1 MARTANMSV
10 SVTWGGQA
18 AAKGLQSF
26 TQSLNTMAG
35 VADHARKSLAGMM
48 PSNLF
53 SAAGI
58 KGLADAK
65 AGIEMIRGVF
75 QTFVGVPLQLAN
87 NIIKLGAE
95 MEGAGIRMGA
105 LMDDMDA
112 GKKTISALSKAAM
125 ATGVPFA
132 DMAKGMKSLMAGGL
146 SAEGA
151 VDVIERTRNAAM
163 LMGTGAEG
171 FNAVIGAVT
180 QLQASAAATE
190 GPLKALEASG
200 IPVMTELAKKLSAVT
215 GEVIDVNKAMKMVQ
229 EGTVLTATALDAVF
243 AASSSERVAAAA
255 AELENTVEHQLA
267 KAQIGF
273 QEVLRNIGA
282 ELIKTFDPAQVL
294 AGFSGAMQGILDIV
308 KMIADTFLPV
318 VDPKDKGKALQDT
331 FKFGRDMAFIIAEE
345 LVKGA
350 IQLKDYVS
358 DAASLLKVVLAEI
371 KIAMLEQTK
380 FWTTGFMGGRSTL
393 ARTMISEE
401 EHAALPGQIAAARAE
416 ADKLMAQGFA
426 AGTNLRPIEE
436 KFNQLRMAAAA
447 KDAAGLNQ
455 VQQAMNELGDAA
467 RKAIPNLNQNAEQ
480 FKNAAGNFAGAGN
493 VAIPNL
499 NQNAEQFKNA
509 AGNFAGAGN
518 VAIPNLN
525 QNAEQF
531 KNAAGNFAGAGKNLK
546 PALDANA
553 KAMEEQAKKAKDA
566 AAKIELMNQNVR
578 DRADKMFSEMAT
590 PMEKFA
596 QRMQNALA
604 EMAQVQGPEK
614 GRFQAAMRRRVGA
627 DLEAFLK
634 EFGPKAAEPAQAQL
648 AGSAAAIESDIRA
661 RMEAEAGQQ
670 DLPVLMKQAM
680 ENAKEQNAQQIKKL
694 DELVNAAHAAGMF
707 RTIMALPKP

>member
-1 MARTANMSV
+1 MARTANLSV
-10 SVTWGGQA
+10 SVTWGGA
-18 AAKGLQSF
+18 AAARGLQSF
-26 TQSLNTMAG
+26 TQSLTTLSG
-35 VADHARKSLAGMM
+35 VANTARKSMASMM

-53 SAAGI
+53 SATGI
-58 KGLADAK
+58 KGLADMK
-65 AGIEMIRGVF
+65 AGLEMVRGVF
-75 QTFVGVPLQLAN
+75 TTFVAAPINLAA
-87 NIIKLGAE
+87 NIVKMGAE
-95 MEGAGIRMGA
+95 MESAGIRMGA
-105 LMDDMDA
+105 LIGDMNA
-112 GKKTISALSKAAM
+112 GTDVIKALSRAAM

-132 DMAKGMKSLMAGGL
+132 EMAKGMKSLMAGGL

-151 VDVIERTRNAAM
+151 VDVIDRTRNAAM

-331 FKFGRDMAFIIAEE
+331 FKFGRDMAFTIAEE

-401 EHAALPGQIAAARAE
+401 EHAALPAQIAAARAE
-416 ADKLMAQGFA
+416 ADKLMAKGFA
-426 AGTNLRPIEE
+426 AGTNLKPIEE
-436 KFNQLRMAAAA
+436 KFSQLRMAAAA

-455 VQQAMNELGDAA
+455 VQQAMNDLG
-467 RKAIPNLNQNAEQ
+467 
-480 FKNAAGNFAGAGN
+480 NAAKG
-493 VAIPNL
+493 
-499 NQNAEQFKNA
+499 
-509 AGNFAGAGN
+509 
-518 VAIPNLN
+518 
-525 QNAEQF
+525 
-531 KNAAGNFAGAGKNLK
+531 LK
-546 PALDANA
+546 PPIDANA

-578 DRADKMFSEMAT
+578 DRADKMFAEMAT

-627 DLEAFLK
+627 DIEAFLK
-634 EFGPKAAEPAQAQL
+634 EFGPKAAEPAAAQL
-648 AGSAAAIESDIRA
+648 AGSAGLIESDIRA
-661 RMEAEAGQQ
+661 RMEAEGKAQ
-670 DLPVLMKQAM
+670 DVPALLKQAM
-680 ENAKEQNAQQIKKL
+680 ENAKNQADQQVKRL
-694 DELVNAAHAAGMF
+694 DELVNAAHKANMF
-707 RTIMALPKP
+707 KVIMALPKP

>member
-87 NIIKLGAE
+87 NFIKMGAE

-393 ARTMISEE
+393 ARTMISAE

-426 AGTNLRPIEE
+426 TGTNLKPIEE

-455 VQQAMNELGDAA
+455 VQQAMNELG
-467 RKAIPNLNQNAEQ
+467 
-480 FKNAAGNFAGAGN
+480 NAAKG
-493 VAIPNL
+493 
-499 NQNAEQFKNA
+499 
-509 AGNFAGAGN
+509 
-518 VAIPNLN
+518 
-525 QNAEQF
+525 
-531 KNAAGNFAGAGKNLK
+531 LK
-546 PALDANA
+546 PPLDANA

-596 QRMQNALA
+596 QRMQSALA

-634 EFGPKAAEPAQAQL
+634 EFGPKVAEPAQAQL

-670 DLPVLMKQAM
+670 DLPALMKQAM

>member
-1 MARTANMSV
+1 MARTANLSV

-35 VADHARKSLAGMM
+35 VAKTAKKSLAGMM
-48 PSNLF
+48 PSSLF
-53 SAAGI
+53 SATGI
-58 KGLADAK
+58 KGLADMK

-75 QTFVGVPLQLAN
+75 QSFVMAPLNLAT
-87 NIIKLGAE
+87 NIVKLGAE

-125 ATGVPFA
+125 ATGIPFA
-132 DMAKGMKSLMAGGL
+132 DMAKGMKALMGGGL

-151 VDVIERTRNAAM
+151 VDVIDRTRNAAM

-171 FNAVIGAVT
+171 FNAVIGAVA

-190 GPLKALEASG
+190 APLKALEASG

-255 AELENTVEHQLA
+255 AELENTVEYQLA
-267 KAQIGF
+267 KAQTGF

-294 AGFSGAMQGILDIV
+294 AGFSGAMQAILDIT

-318 VDPKDKGKALQDT
+318 MDPKDKGKALQDT
-331 FKFGRDMAFIIAEE
+331 FKFARDMTFVVAEE

-371 KIAMLEQTK
+371 KVAMLEQTK

-393 ARTMISEE
+393 ARTMISAE
-401 EHAALPGQIAAARAE
+401 EHAALPAQIAAARAD
-416 ADKLMAQGFA
+416 ADKIMAQGFA
-426 AGTNLRPIEE
+426 AGTNLKPIEE
-436 KFNQLRMAAAA
+436 KFKELRMAAAA

-455 VQQAMNELGDAA
+455 VQQAMNDLG
-467 RKAIPNLNQNAEQ
+467 
-480 FKNAAGNFAGAGN
+480 NAAKG
-493 VAIPNL
+493 
-499 NQNAEQFKNA
+499 
-509 AGNFAGAGN
+509 
-518 VAIPNLN
+518 
-525 QNAEQF
+525 
-531 KNAAGNFAGAGKNLK
+531 LK
-546 PALDANA
+546 PPIDANA
-553 KAMEEQAKKAKDA
+553 KAMDDQAKKAKEA
-566 AAKIELMNQNVR
+566 AAKIELMNQNVK
-578 DRADKMFSEMAT
+578 DRADKMFAEMAT

-627 DLEAFLK
+627 DLEGFLK
-634 EFGPKAAEPAQAQL
+634 EFGPKAAEPAQAML
-648 AGSAAAIESDIRA
+648 AGSAAAIESDIRS
-661 RMEAEAGQQ
+661 RLEAEAGKQ
-670 DLPVLMKQAM
+670 DLPALMKQAM
-680 ENAKEQNAQQIKKL
+680 ENAKVQADQQIKKL
-694 DELVNAAHAAGMF
+694 DELVSAAHAAGMF

>member
-26 TQSLNTMAG
+26 TQSLNTMSG

-53 SAAGI
+53 SATGI

-105 LMDDMDA
+105 LMGDMDA

-151 VDVIERTRNAAM
+151 ADVIERTRNAAM

-393 ARTMISEE
+393 ARTMISAE
-401 EHAALPGQIAAARAE
+401 EHAALPAQIAAARAE

-426 AGTNLRPIEE
+426 AGTNLKPIEE

-455 VQQAMNELGDAA
+455 VQQAMNDLG
-467 RKAIPNLNQNAEQ
+467 
-480 FKNAAGNFAGAGN
+480 NAAKG
-493 VAIPNL
+493 
-499 NQNAEQFKNA
+499 
-509 AGNFAGAGN
+509 
-518 VAIPNLN
+518 
-525 QNAEQF
+525 
-531 KNAAGNFAGAGKNLK
+531 LK
-546 PALDANA
+546 PPIDANA

-578 DRADKMFSEMAT
+578 DRADKMFAEMAT

-670 DLPVLMKQAM
+670 DLPALMKQAM

-694 DELVNAAHAAGMF
+694 DELVNAAHCCASWKPGMSSSTARAGIF
-707 RTIMALPKP
+707 VAVRANSVSSPEIAKLSTSSRE